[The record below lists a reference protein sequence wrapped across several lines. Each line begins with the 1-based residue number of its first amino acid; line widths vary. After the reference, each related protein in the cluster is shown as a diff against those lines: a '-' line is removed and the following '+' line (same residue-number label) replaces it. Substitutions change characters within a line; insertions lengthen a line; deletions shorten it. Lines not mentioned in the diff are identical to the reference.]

1 MDVSFGDETMP
12 RPLTLREGMRHCSG
26 TFACPIGD
34 SQSFAATIG
43 FSPRCAPKEDTD
55 GARLGLA
62 SIRHCSSHPFDLS
75 VRTDYAN

>member
-1 MDVSFGDETMP
+1 MP
-12 RPLTLREGMRHCSG
+12 RPLTLREVCGIAVEPLRVRSVTLSHLQQ
-26 TFACPIGD
+26 
-34 SQSFAATIG
+34 QSC
-43 FSPRCAPKEDTD
+43 FSPRYAPKEDTD